1 MISCLKDFDL
11 DEEVERLSRK
21 SNINMRK
28 SEYAFENQVR
38 QLDKDIDKI
47 VEEKIKDFDNNKQ
60 LTQEYLTMDY
70 TESTINRYREKLKK
84 I

>member
-1 MISCLKDFDL
+1 M

>member
-1 MISCLKDFDL
+1 MSKKKDFDL
-11 DEEVERLSRK
+11 DEEVEKLSRK

-28 SEYAFENQVR
+28 SEYAFENQLR
-38 QLDKDIDKI
+38 KLDNDIDKI
-47 VEEKIKDFDNNKQ
+47 VKEKIKDFDDNKY

-70 TESTINRYREKLKK
+70 SQSTINRYREKLNK

>member
-1 MISCLKDFDL
+1 MSKKDFDL
-11 DEEVERLSRK
+11 DKEVERLSRK

>member
-1 MISCLKDFDL
+1 MSKKDFDL